1 MFANLFSTFQAW
13 VSTTQGSAAV
23 AAIVII
29 GMVLTAL
36 FVVVIHN
43 LYNELVQ
50 TRSSL
55 NNKISGLSSKLSAES
70 DALTAKNEAHAE
82 LLEDFKN
89 TKEQGANLLKSA
101 HEERDNY
108 KSQLSTECLEHK
120 QTLERERNLRE
131 DVIAQDNEN
140 ASLLERLAH
149 TAVGFRLIN
158 SMLSDV
164 VKTKAVVLKTVAF
177 NFEQLI
183 LADNSK
189 KMIIQTVALDNAVAP
204 VLGFNADHVFGVIR
218 STTDSS
224 SGELDANLAA
234 VSHIEDAR
242 SVLSTLADP
251 DSLVSPTF
259 FMQMLYIRSLDLKV
273 VLTDFIA
280 NPLNL
285 TDENREAVKEFHAWV
300 SSPSA
305 IRSSTHTLVL
315 DKNVWEAM
323 EMDGEDALICQGDN
337 KTLYDPVSKLKNLVL
352 V

>member
-70 DALTAKNEAHAE
+70 DALTAKNVAHAE

-89 TKEQGANLLKSA
+89 TKEHGANLLKSA

-177 NFEQLI
+177 NFEQLN
-183 LADNSK
+183 LADGSK
-189 KMIIQTVALDNAVAP
+189 KMIMQTVTLDNAVAP

-218 STTDSS
+218 STDSG

-234 VSHIEDAR
+234 VSHIEEAR
-242 SVLSTLADP
+242 AVLSTLADP
-251 DSLVSPTF
+251 ESLVSPTF
-259 FMQMLYIRSLDLKV
+259 FGQILYIRSLDLKI
-273 VLTDFIA
+273 VLTDFVA
-280 NPLNL
+280 NPLNI
-285 TDENREAVKEFHAWV
+285 TDENRESVKEFHDWV

-323 EMDGEDALICQGDN
+323 ELDGDDALICQGEH